1 MFSKSRRFLALILSV
16 ALVFGLCATASA
28 TERVSDGPFTYENL
42 EVYRILTG
50 DTNQV
55 SATIIFDTS
64 DSDPISYSG
73 TITITYTYAT
83 STDANPNTYM
93 TYSESVYIRKNQ
105 DMEATCEVDLGG
117 NYVLIDATAHFTATI
132 SLTSST
138 VDFHPNDLYICIL

>member
-1 MFSKSRRFLALILSV
+1 M
-16 ALVFGLCATASA
+16 
-28 TERVSDGPFTYENL
+28 
-42 EVYRILTG
+42 
-50 DTNQV
+50 

-93 TYSESVYIRKNQ
+93 TDSESVSFRKNQ
-105 DMEATCEVDLGG
+105 DMKATCEVDIGG